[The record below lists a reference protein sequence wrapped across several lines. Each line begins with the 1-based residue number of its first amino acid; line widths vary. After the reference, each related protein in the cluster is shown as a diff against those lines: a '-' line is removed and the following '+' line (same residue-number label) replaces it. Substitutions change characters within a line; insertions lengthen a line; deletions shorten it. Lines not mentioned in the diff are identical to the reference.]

1 VIPYFD
7 YRPGDR
13 PIEAEIA
20 AAITR
25 VRNSGQ
31 LVLGPEGEAFEQE
44 FSAWVGAAHG
54 IGVASGTDA
63 LSLALRALEIGP
75 GDEVITVAN
84 AGVPTVAAICAVGA
98 TPRFVDVD
106 GDGLLLDASIL
117 KDAVTDRTRCL
128 LPVHLYGRPVPMEP
142 LLDLASRR
150 GLAVVEDCAQ
160 AHGARIG
167 GRHVGTFGDVGC
179 FSFYPTKNLGAYG
192 DGGLCAT
199 GDSAVAER
207 LRRLRF
213 YGFGS
218 GARSAAIEGGN
229 SRLDELQA
237 AILRVKLGRLEAA
250 LEERRAIAARYRA
263 GLSDAALHLP
273 GEAPD
278 TRHAW
283 HLFVVQTE
291 RRRALCE
298 ALDAAGIGSGVHY
311 PDPVHC
317 MPAYARLGYGVGD
330 LPVSERACERVL
342 SLPLYPGLE
351 ESAVDTV
358 IAAVSA
364 AA

>member
-1 VIPYFD
+1 MIPYFD

-25 VRNSGQ
+25 VRTSGE
-31 LVLGPEGEAFEQE
+31 LVLGSEGDAFERE
-44 FSAWVGAAHG
+44 FSAWVGAVHG
-54 IGVASGTDA
+54 VGVASGTDA
-63 LSLALRALEIGP
+63 LTLALRALEIGP

-84 AGVPTVAAICAVGA
+84 AGVPTVAAICAAGA

-106 GDGLLLDASIL
+106 GDALLLDASIL
-117 KDAVTDRTRCL
+117 KDAVTERTRCL

-160 AHGARIG
+160 AHGARLG

-192 DGGLCAT
+192 DGGLCVT
-199 GDSAVAER
+199 GDSGLAER

-213 YGFGS
+213 YGFG
-218 GARSAAIEGGN
+218 GAARSASIEGGN
-229 SRLDELQA
+229 SRLDEMQA

-250 LEERRAIAARYRA
+250 IQERRMIAARYQV
-263 GLSDAALHLP
+263 GLSDSLLHLP
-273 GEAPD
+273 AEEPG
-278 TRHAW
+278 TCHAF
-283 HLFVVQTE
+283 HLFVVQAE
-291 RRRALCE
+291 RRRALQD
-298 ALDAAGIGSGVHY
+298 ALEVAGIGSGVHY
-311 PDPVHC
+311 PEPVHC
-317 MPAYARLGYGVGD
+317 MPAYTRLGYGQGD

-351 ESAVDTV
+351 ESAVDAV